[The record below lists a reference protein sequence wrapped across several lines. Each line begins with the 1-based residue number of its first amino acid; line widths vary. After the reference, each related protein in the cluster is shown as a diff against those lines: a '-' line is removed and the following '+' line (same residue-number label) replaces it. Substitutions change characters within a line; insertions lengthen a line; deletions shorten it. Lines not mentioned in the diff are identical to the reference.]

1 MKAVERIENET
12 FRELSAISSSG
23 ASARESVRQRI
34 ISLAEISAKNKAI
47 SVIEDGVNRVF
58 EMALEEVRRRAG
70 QPGFSPVM
78 RRLLIDAVDALG
90 AAEVVAESNREG
102 LRILREI
109 VGDVG
114 REKGVEIRLADQPIE
129 TIAGVRVRTVDGS
142 RICDNTVEA
151 RLERLRQ
158 YLRKEV
164 ASILM
169 RQ

>member
-1 MKAVERIENET
+1 LRTVERIENET
-12 FRELSAISSSG
+12 FRELSAISSAG

-47 SVIEDGVNRVF
+47 SVIEDGVKRVF
-58 EMALEEVRRRAG
+58 EMALEEVGRRAG
-70 QPGFSPVM
+70 QPGFSSVM

-114 REKGVEIRLADQPIE
+114 REKGVVIRLADQPIE